1 MNKVIISGNLA
12 RDPES
17 SVTNSGITVC
27 RFTVAVSKYTAGE
40 KKAEFIDVTC
50 WRALADNCTIYLAK
64 GSKVIVVGSLAID
77 EYTTKDGETRKKYYI
92 NAEEVEFVSSP
103 NKKEEKS
110 VAVKTV
116 GTAQQMKLEE
126 VNDNDF
132 PF

>member
-12 RDPES
+12 RGPES
-17 SVTNSGITVC
+17 SATNSGIAVC
-27 RFTVAVSKYTAGE
+27 RFTVAVSKYVAGE

-77 EYTTKDGETRKKYYI
+77 EYTTKDGDVRKKYYI

-103 NKKEEKS
+103 KNKTES

>member
-17 SVTNSGITVC
+17 SVTNSGVAVC
-27 RFTVAVSKYTAGE
+27 RFTVAVSKYAAGE

-50 WRALADNCTIYLAK
+50 WRALADNCTMYLVK
-64 GSKVIVVGSLAID
+64 GSKVMVVGSLTID
-77 EYTTKDGETRKKYYI
+77 EYTTKDGDARKKYYI

-103 NKKEEKS
+103 KNKTES
-110 VAVKTV
+110 VADKTDKK
-116 GTAQQMKLEE
+116 QMKQMKLEE

>member
-17 SVTNSGITVC
+17 SVTNSGVAVC
-27 RFTVAVSKYTAGE
+27 RFTVAVSRYVSGE

-50 WRALADNCTIYLAK
+50 WRTLADNCAVYLAK
-64 GSKVIVVGSLAID
+64 GSKVVVTGSLAID
-77 EYTTKDGETRKKYYI
+77 EYTTKDGDARKKYYI

-116 GTAQQMKLEE
+116 DTAQQMKLEE
-126 VNDNDF
+126 VKADDF

>member
-17 SVTNSGITVC
+17 SATNSGIAVC
-27 RFTVAVSKYTAGE
+27 RFTVAVSRYVSGE

-50 WRALADNCTIYLAK
+50 WRTLADNCTIYLAK
-64 GSKVIVVGSLAID
+64 GSKVIVTGSLAID
-77 EYTTKDGETRKKYYI
+77 EYTTKDGDARKKYYI

-103 NKKEEKS
+103 KNKTES
-110 VAVKTV
+110 VADKTV

>member
-17 SVTNSGITVC
+17 SATNSGITVC
-27 RFTVAVSKYTAGE
+27 RFTVAVSKYVAGE

-77 EYTTKDGETRKKYYI
+77 EYTTKDGDARKKYYI

-126 VNDNDF
+126 VKANDF